1 MNLLSDIRLRWYD
14 DSSLLK
20 ENPRELVELFMKSIG
35 ISSEVAIDLFEVM
48 LMAKSRDIGLT
59 RRDIKSNIIELRN
72 SRKTKNAEDGLT
84 DRNIQIW
91 LKYFM
96 DIKLVDRIGKR
107 YRFTNNKKPSVAFS
121 QYTKPL
127 VDESVLYVEKILKK
141 LEEEYKIKK

>member
-141 LEEEYKIKK
+141 LEEEYNIKR